1 MSSTKDPGSD
11 FSGSKEENKSTD
23 EPNPSL
29 YLSLAS
35 PLLSFSFRI
44 KSNGESWYS
53 SMFSS
58 DGVEFE
64 EEEEEEEEDAQT
76 LPLTIV

>member
-1 MSSTKDPGSD
+1 
-11 FSGSKEENKSTD
+11 
-23 EPNPSL
+23 
-29 YLSLAS
+29 LSLAS

>member
-1 MSSTKDPGSD
+1 MSPTKDPGSD
-11 FSGSKEENKSTD
+11 FSGSKEEKKSTD

-29 YLSLAS
+29 HLSLAS

-44 KSNGESWYS
+44 KSNGELWYS
-53 SMFSS
+53 SIFSS

-64 EEEEEEEEDAQT
+64 EEEEEEEEEEDA
-76 LPLTIV
+76 IV